1 MVDTRDLKATT
12 AAASRCDG
20 TVEGIGASGMGYYG
34 SKLGFDEFTHFRA
47 VLHRGKY
54 FTQPMFPPPDDSM
67 YDTVVRMLVTG
78 FVTDTQLKMLK
89 ATAAAILGFLVFRPK
104 L

>member
-1 MVDTRDLKATT
+1 MTNANLPF
-12 AAASRCDG
+12 G
-20 TVEGIGASGMGYYG
+20 GIGASGMGYYG

-47 VLHRGKY
+47 VLLKVNILLNLCSSSN
-54 FTQPMFPPPDDSM
+54 SM

-89 ATAAAILGFLVFRPK
+89 ATAAAILGFWCCDKNYKTLNI
-104 L
+104 